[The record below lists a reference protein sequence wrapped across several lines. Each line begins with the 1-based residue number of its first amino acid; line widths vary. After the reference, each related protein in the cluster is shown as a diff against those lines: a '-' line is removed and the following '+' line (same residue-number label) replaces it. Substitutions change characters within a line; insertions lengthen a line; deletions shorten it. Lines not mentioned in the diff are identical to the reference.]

1 MGFSNVKV
9 ANKIYATYCGGFTIS
24 VEFLAVL
31 YTEGETTY
39 TIEEGERVTKV
50 IVDRIQF
57 TLSEEARSQF
67 EGVHDE
73 WELSICEKYPHDAF
87 VGGSLK

>member
-1 MGFSNVKV
+1 M
-9 ANKIYATYCGGFTIS
+9 
-24 VEFLAVL
+24 L

-39 TIEEGERVTKV
+39 TIEKGDRITKV

-57 TLSEEARSQF
+57 TLSHEARAQF
-67 EGVHDE
+67 EQVHDE
-73 WELSICEKYPHDAF
+73 WELSICEKYPHDAV